1 MNTTVSKINL
11 DLNAPD
17 SLPEYIREDIRHE
30 DLRVINSDNAFKA
43 LNDTVKLELLKEENS
58 GNSINNDKSV
68 NEVSEYTQ
76 GEKLNDLSDLWP
88 GVHQDLHQ
96 LNKNTPSFF
105 LTIGFMAGAFVS
117 IVAVYIYSLFY
128 PVSKP
133 GLANKVVLSTNP
145 AVTQTTAVTGSS
157 SDVIVPITPVYE
169 VQSGDSLA
177 GIALKNYKR
186 VSPRLIDEICKANG
200 LTNANKI
207 ALGQKLTLPKYSL
220 TLGKAT
226 N

>member
-96 LNKNTPSFF
+96 LNKN
-105 LTIGFMAGAFVS
+105 M
-117 IVAVYIYSLFY
+117 
-128 PVSKP
+128 K
-133 GLANKVVLSTNP
+133 
-145 AVTQTTAVTGSS
+145 
-157 SDVIVPITPVYE
+157 
-169 VQSGDSLA
+169 
-177 GIALKNYKR
+177 
-186 VSPRLIDEICKANG
+186 
-200 LTNANKI
+200 KI
-207 ALGQKLTLPKYSL
+207 
-220 TLGKAT
+220 
-226 N
+226 

>member
-1 MNTTVSKINL
+1 MNTTVSKISL

-128 PVSKP
+128 PMTKP
-133 GLANKVVLSTNP
+133 GLANKVVLSSNP
-145 AVTQTTAVTGSS
+145 VATQSASVTSSS

>member
-128 PVSKP
+128 PMTKP
-133 GLANKVVLSTNP
+133 GLANKVVLSSNP
-145 AVTQTTAVTGSS
+145 VATQSASVTSSS